1 MEFIIKSKALYTTW
15 IYYKPDRILF
25 DCGEGIS
32 AKLGNKIY
40 GIEKIF
46 LSHSHI
52 DHIAGLWGLIN
63 TRNNAMGSRE
73 KDLTIYY
80 PENSRQIE
88 SYLKFILDSNNHLRY
103 KLDIMPLSLF
113 DKIGLK
119 NGRFIE
125 PFKTLH
131 TPAEK
136 SYGYRII
143 ERRNKLKEKYQ
154 SFSQNEIID
163 IVKKYGREELNDY
176 YEANILTVSG
186 DSLPISPEIANSA
199 ETLIHECTF
208 FVEEDRKIRNH
219 TSLNELK
226 ELIRKSNPK
235 RVIIYHVSSRYN
247 SLIRINESL
256 LREEFPNID
265 ISIIHPE
272 KTHKL

>member
-1 MEFIIKSKALYTTW
+1 MEFIIKSKALYSTW
-15 IYYKPDRILF
+15 VFYKPDRLLF

-80 PENSRQIE
+80 PENSNQIK
-88 SYLKFILDSNNHLRY
+88 SYLDFIMKSNKYLRY
-103 KLDIMPLSLF
+103 NLEIIPLSLF
-113 DKIGLK
+113 DKIELK
-119 NGRFIE
+119 NNRYIE

-131 TPAEK
+131 SPAER
-136 SYGYRII
+136 SYGYRIM
-143 ERRNKLKEKYQ
+143 EKRNKLKEKYQ
-154 SFSQNEIID
+154 SLSQNEIINV
-163 IVKKYGREELNDY
+163 IKEHGREELNDP

-186 DSLPISPEIANSA
+186 DSLPISPEIANDA
-199 ETLIHECTF
+199 ETLVHECTF
-208 FVEEDRKIRNH
+208 IKDDDRKIRNH

-226 ELIRKSNPK
+226 ELIKKSNPK

-247 SLIRINESL
+247 SMIRNTEKN
-256 LREEFPNID
+256 LREEFPD
-265 ISIIHPE
+265 IKIHLIHPE
-272 KTHKL
+272 RTQRL

>member
-15 IYYKPDRILF
+15 IYYKPDRLLF

-46 LSHSHI
+46 ISHSHI

-73 KDLTIYY
+73 KDLAIYY
-80 PENSRQIE
+80 PENSKQIE
-88 SYLKFILDSNNHLRY
+88 TYLDFILKSNRHLRY
-103 KLDIMPLSLF
+103 NLNIEPLSLF
-113 DKIGLK
+113 DTIDLK
-119 NGRFIE
+119 NGRYIE

-131 TPAEK
+131 SPAEK

-154 SFSQNEIID
+154 SLSQKDIIG
-163 IVKKYGREELNDY
+163 IVKKHGREELNDY
-176 YEANILTVSG
+176 YDANILTVSG
-186 DSLPISPEIANSA
+186 DSLPISPEIVDSA

-208 FVEEDRKIRNH
+208 IIEEDRKIRNH

-247 SLIRINESL
+247 SLIRKTENDLRNEFS
-256 LREEFPNID
+256 NID
-265 ISIIHPE
+265 INIIHPE
-272 KTHKL
+272 RTQKL

>member
-1 MEFIIKSKALYTTW
+1 MEFIIKSKALYSTW
-15 IYYKPDRILF
+15 IYYKPDRLLF

-46 LSHSHI
+46 ITHSHI

-80 PENSRQIE
+80 PENSSQIE
-88 SYLKFILDSNNHLRY
+88 SYLDFIMSSNKHLRY
-103 KLDIMPLSLF
+103 KLEIIPLSLF
-113 DKIGLK
+113 DKIDLK
-119 NGRFIE
+119 NDRYIE

-136 SYGYRII
+136 SYGYRIM
-143 ERRNKLKEKYQ
+143 EKRNKLKEKYQ
-154 SFSQNEIID
+154 SLSQKEIIEV
-163 IVKKYGREELNDY
+163 INKHGREELNAPY
-176 YEANILTVSG
+176 QANILTVSG
-186 DSLPISPEIANSA
+186 DCIPISPEIADSA
-199 ETLIHECTF
+199 ETLVHECTF
-208 FVEEDRKIRNH
+208 ILEEDRKIRNH

-226 ELIRKSNPK
+226 ELIKKSNPK

-247 SLIRINESL
+247 SLVTKTEKK
-256 LREEFPNID
+256 LREDFPEID
-265 ISIIHPE
+265 INIIHPE
-272 KTHKL
+272 RTQKI

>member
-15 IYYKPDRILF
+15 IYYKPDRLLF

-46 LSHSHI
+46 ISHSHI

-80 PENSRQIE
+80 PESSRQIE
-88 SYLKFILDSNNHLRY
+88 TYLDFILKSNRHLRY
-103 KLDIMPLSLF
+103 NLNIEPLSLF
-113 DKIGLK
+113 DTIDLK
-119 NGRFIE
+119 NGRYIE

-131 TPAEK
+131 SPAEK

-143 ERRNKLKEKYQ
+143 EKRNRLKEKYQ
-154 SFSQNEIID
+154 SLSQNEIID
-163 IVKKYGREELNDY
+163 IVRKYGREELNDY

-186 DSLPISPEIANSA
+186 DSLPISPEIADSA

-208 FVEEDRKIRNH
+208 IIEEDRKIRNH

-235 RVIIYHVSSRYN
+235 RVIIYHISSRYN
-247 SLIRINESL
+247 SLVRKTEND
-256 LREEFPNID
+256 LRDEFPNIE
-265 ISIIHPE
+265 INIIHPE
-272 KTHKL
+272 RTQKL

>member
-1 MEFIIKSKALYTTW
+1 MEFIIKSKALYSTW
-15 IYYKPDRILF
+15 IYYKPDRLLF

-40 GIEKIF
+40 GIDKIF
-46 LSHSHI
+46 ISHSHI

-80 PENSRQIE
+80 PENSKQIE
-88 SYLKFILDSNNHLRY
+88 SYLSFIMNSNKHLRY
-103 KLDIMPLSLF
+103 NLELIPLSLF
-113 DKIGLK
+113 DKIDLK
-119 NGRFIE
+119 NNRYIE

-131 TPAEK
+131 TPAER

-143 ERRNKLKEKYQ
+143 EKRNKLKEKYQ
-154 SFSQNEIID
+154 SLSQNEIINV
-163 IVKKYGREELNDY
+163 VKEHGREELNDP

-186 DSLPISPEIANSA
+186 DSLPISLEIAINA
-199 ETLIHECTF
+199 ETLVHECTF
-208 FVEEDRKIRNH
+208 IKENDRKIRNH

-226 ELIRKSNPK
+226 ELIKKSCPK

-247 SLIRINESL
+247 SMIRSTEKN
-256 LREEFPNID
+256 LREEFPNIE
-265 ISIIHPE
+265 INIIHPE
-272 KTHKL
+272 RTQRL

>member
-1 MEFIIKSKALYTTW
+1 LEFIIKSKALYTTW
-15 IYYKPDRILF
+15 IYYKPDRLLF

-46 LSHSHI
+46 ISHSHI

-88 SYLKFILDSNNHLRY
+88 TYLDFILKSNRHLRY
-103 KLDIMPLSLF
+103 NLNIEPLSLF
-113 DKIGLK
+113 DTIDLK
-119 NGRFIE
+119 NGRYIE

-131 TPAEK
+131 SPAEK

-143 ERRNKLKEKYQ
+143 ERRNRLKEKYQ
-154 SFSQNEIID
+154 SLSQNEIID

-186 DSLPISPEIANSA
+186 DSLPISPEIADSA

-208 FVEEDRKIRNH
+208 IIEEDRKIRNH
-219 TSLNELK
+219 TSLK

-235 RVIIYHVSSRYN
+235 RVIIYHISSRYN
-247 SLIRINESL
+247 SLVRKTEND
-256 LREEFPNID
+256 LRDEFPNIE
-265 ISIIHPE
+265 INIIHPE
-272 KTHKL
+272 RTQKL